1 MKARIYK
8 VLVNRV
14 PAIRRKYQEAR
25 KEAVTRGARILLFG
39 KLLWWNL
46 EYYLSGGRTQKEEI
60 CFIEKKKLLFEES
73 KSFTGMSGEQLV
85 KELSGYDVISFDVFD
100 TLLLRP
106 FSGPEDLLYL
116 IGT

>member
-25 KEAVTRGARILLFG
+25 KEAVTRGARLLLFG

-46 EYYLSGGRTQKEEI
+46 EYYLSGGRTQKTEI
-60 CFIEKKKLLFEES
+60 CFTEKKKLLFEES
-73 KSFTGMSGEQLV
+73 KNFTGMSGEQLDRKSV
-85 KELSGYDVISFDVFD
+85 V
-100 TLLLRP
+100 
-106 FSGPEDLLYL
+106 
-116 IGT
+116 

>member
-25 KEAVTRGARILLFG
+25 KEAVTRGARLLLFG

-46 EYYLSGGRTQKEEI
+46 EYYLSGGRTQKTEI
-60 CFIEKKKLLFEES
+60 CFAEKKKLLFEES
-73 KSFTGMSGEQLV
+73 KNFTGMSGEQLV

-106 FSGPEDLLYL
+106 FSAPE
-116 IGT
+116 ITAVS